1 MQSPKILYK
10 ILYNWKQWGRHKGEE
25 LGGEHCRTKPSP
37 GRWKLQL
44 LGLFPQMT
52 LQDSEDQ

>member
-1 MQSPKILYK
+1 MQSPK

-25 LGGEHCRTKPSP
+25 LGGEYCRTEPSP
-37 GRWKLQL
+37 GKWKLQL